1 MPENLNILLVGG
13 IAVGVAVV
21 TALVVVVYMRA
32 RANRPPSDK
41 YELELAHSILTE
53 RVRRYQNILV
63 QLPPHYLPRDLK
75 MLLVLGL
82 INALEQQKRL
92 KYPGDEDKVRNKLDS
107 AHDLLRQLNAAK
119 EEPEVRPITR
129 PDKAKEAREILDS
142 VRSFILFMTEQ
153 RQMDEA
159 RTDEYLEMIDHLKMQ
174 THLDLIDSAARK
186 AAADGDYDTA
196 ISVFKGAIEEL
207 KEYLSDDY
215 YVDKVAIYNN
225 QINQLN
231 RRKAEESNPGLAM

>member
-1 MPENLNILLVGG
+1 MPENLDLVLIGG
-13 IAVGVAVV
+13 VAAAVAVV
-21 TALVVVVYMRA
+21 TALIVFFVMKA

-41 YELELAHSILTE
+41 YELELAHSVLIE

-92 KYPGDEDKVRNKLDS
+92 KYEGDGEKIDNKLQS
-107 AHDLLRQLNAAK
+107 AHDLLGQLNTTSTD
-119 EEPEVRPITR
+119 PEVRPITR

-142 VRSFILFMTEQ
+142 VRSFILYMTEQ
-153 RQMDEA
+153 RQMDES
-159 RTDEYLEMIDHLKMQ
+159 RTDEYLHMIDHLKMQ
-174 THLDLIDSAARK
+174 THLDLIDSAARTAEK
-186 AAADGDYDTA
+186 NSDYDAA
-196 ISVFKGAIEEL
+196 IEIYRQAIEEL
-207 KEYLSDDY
+207 SEYLSDDF

-225 QINQLN
+225 QINQLT
-231 RRKAEESNPGLAM
+231 RRRSEESNPELVM